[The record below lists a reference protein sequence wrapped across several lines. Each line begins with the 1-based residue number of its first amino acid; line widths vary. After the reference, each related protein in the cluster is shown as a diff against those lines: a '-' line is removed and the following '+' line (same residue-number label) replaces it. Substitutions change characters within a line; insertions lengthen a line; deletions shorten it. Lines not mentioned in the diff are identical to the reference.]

1 LIPPTSRPPD
11 LIAAIATPPG
21 RGGIGVIRVSG
32 PGAEAL
38 GLTLTGRTLKPR
50 HATHA
55 AFIDSGQQP
64 IDEGL
69 VLFFP
74 GPHSFTGEDVV
85 ELQGHG
91 GPAVLQ
97 ALLSR
102 CLELGARLAQAG
114 EFTRRAYLNGKLDLA
129 QAEAVADL
137 IDASSREA
145 ARSALRS
152 LSGEFSRRIQVLQ
165 HGLTELR
172 MRVEASIDFPEEDDV
187 VQVEVARVASG
198 LARTLAALDEVLAA
212 ARQGALLREGVNVVL
227 IGQPN
232 VGKSSLMNAL
242 AGNEVAI
249 VTEFA
254 GTTRDAIRQ
263 EIQIEG
269 VSFHL
274 IDTAGLR
281 TTEDPVEKIGIARA
295 WSAIEQA
302 GIALLLVDA
311 QHGLGSAEQDIVAR
325 LPAGIAR
332 LSVHNKIDLAGETAR
347 VVETGDATEV
357 WLSAKTGAG
366 VALLRRELLRLAGW
380 QPAGEGGFMA
390 RARHLAALH
399 RARGHLLD
407 ATVLGKQ
414 LELQAEELRLAQEAL
429 AEITGEFSPDD
440 LLGEIFSRFC
450 IGK

>member
-1 LIPPTSRPPD
+1 MRRRL
-11 LIAAIATPPG
+11 
-21 RGGIGVIRVSG
+21 
-32 PGAEAL
+32 AL
-38 GLTLTGRTLKPR
+38 ALTGRRLKPR
-50 HATHA
+50 HATHVVFLDA
-55 AFIDSGQQP
+55 AGQSL
-64 IDEGL
+64 DEGL

-85 ELQGHG
+85 ELHGHG

-137 IDASSREA
+137 IDASSQEA
-145 ARSALRS
+145 ARAALRS
-152 LSGEFSRRIQVLQ
+152 LSGEFSRHVRTLQ
-165 HGLTELR
+165 NTLTELR

-187 VQVEVARVASG
+187 VRVEMAQVANG
-198 LARTLAALDEVLAA
+198 LLRTLAALDEVLAA

-232 VGKSSLMNAL
+232 VGKSSLLNAL
-242 AGNEVAI
+242 AGDEIAI
-249 VTEFA
+249 VTEVA
-254 GTTRDAIRQ
+254 GTTRDAILQ
-263 EIQIEG
+263 EVQIEG
-269 VSFHL
+269 VGFHL

-281 TTEDPVEKIGIARA
+281 ATVDPVEKIGIARA
-295 WSAIEQA
+295 WAAIERA

-311 QHGLGSAEQDIVAR
+311 QHGLGSAEQDIVRR

-332 LSVHNKIDLAGETAR
+332 LNVHNKIDLAGEAPR
-347 VVETGDATEV
+347 VVQTGDAAEV
-357 WLSAKTGAG
+357 WLSAKTGEG
-366 VALLRRELLRLAGW
+366 IPLLRRELLRLAGW

-390 RARHLAALH
+390 RARHLAALN
-399 RARGHLLD
+399 RARSHLLK
-407 ATVLGKQ
+407 AAELGEQ
-414 LELQAEELRLAQEAL
+414 LELQAEELRLVQGAL
-429 AEITGEFSPDD
+429 SEITGEFSPDD

>member
-1 LIPPTSRPPD
+1 MPATSRPD

-21 RGGIGVIRVSG
+21 RGGIGVVRVSG
-32 PGAEAL
+32 PGAEDLA
-38 GLTLTGRTLKPR
+38 LTLTGRVLKPR
-50 HATHA
+50 HATHVAFLDA
-55 AFIDSGQQP
+55 ASQP
-64 IDEGL
+64 LDEGL

-74 GPHSFTGEDVV
+74 GPCSFTGEDVV

-102 CLELGARLAQAG
+102 CLELGARLARAG

-137 IDASSREA
+137 IDASSQEA

-152 LSGEFSRRIQVLQ
+152 LSGEFSRRVQALQ
-165 HGLTELR
+165 HSVTELR

-187 VQVEVARVASG
+187 VQVEMERVASG
-198 LARTLAALDEVLAA
+198 LSRTLGALDEVQAA
-212 ARQGALLREGVNVVL
+212 ARQGALLRDGVSVVL

-242 AGNEVAI
+242 AGDEIAI

-254 GTTRDAIRQ
+254 GTTRDALRQ
-263 EIQIEG
+263 EVQIEG

-281 TTEDPVEKIGIARA
+281 ATDDPVEKIGIARA
-295 WSAIEQA
+295 WTAIEQA
-302 GIALLLVDA
+302 AIALLLVDA
-311 QHGLGSAEQDIVAR
+311 QHGLGMAEQHIIKR

-332 LSVHNKIDLAGETAR
+332 LSVHNKIDLAGVAPRAVESGET
-347 VVETGDATEV
+347 TEV
-357 WLSAKTGAG
+357 WLSAKTGEG
-366 VALLRRELLRLAGW
+366 VVLLRHELLRLAGW

-390 RARHLAALH
+390 RARHLAALN
-399 RARGHLLD
+399 RARAHLLAAAD
-407 ATVLGKQ
+407 LGGR
-414 LELQAEELRLAQEAL
+414 LELQAEELRLAQGAL
-429 AEITGEFSPDD
+429 SEITGEFSPDD

-450 IGK
+450 VGK

>member
-1 LIPPTSRPPD
+1 M
-11 LIAAIATPPG
+11 
-21 RGGIGVIRVSG
+21 IRISG
-32 PGAEAL
+32 QGAEGLAL
-38 GLTLTGRTLKPR
+38 ALTGRRLKPR
-50 HATHA
+50 HATHVVFLDA
-55 AFIDSGQQP
+55 AGQSL
-64 IDEGL
+64 DEGL

-85 ELQGHG
+85 ELHGHG

-145 ARSALRS
+145 ARAALRS
-152 LSGEFSRRIQVLQ
+152 LSGEFSRHVRTLQ
-165 HGLTELR
+165 NTLTELR

-187 VQVEVARVASG
+187 VRVEMAHVANG
-198 LARTLAALDEVLAA
+198 LLRTLAALDEVLAT

-232 VGKSSLMNAL
+232 VGKSSLLNAL
-242 AGNEVAI
+242 AGDEIAI
-249 VTEFA
+249 VTEVA
-254 GTTRDAIRQ
+254 GTTRDAILQ
-263 EIQIEG
+263 EVQIEG
-269 VSFHL
+269 VGFYL

-281 TTEDPVEKIGIARA
+281 ATVDPVEMIGIARA
-295 WSAIEQA
+295 WAAIERA

-311 QHGLGSAEQDIVAR
+311 QLGLGNAEQDIVRR

-332 LSVHNKIDLAGETAR
+332 LNVHNKIDLAGEAPR
-347 VVETGDATEV
+347 VVQTGDAAEV
-357 WLSAKTGAG
+357 WLSAKTGEG
-366 VALLRRELLRLAGW
+366 IPLLRRELLRLAGW

-390 RARHLAALH
+390 RARHLAALN
-399 RARGHLLD
+399 RARSHLLK
-407 ATVLGKQ
+407 ATELGEQ
-414 LELQAEELRLAQEAL
+414 LELQAEELRLVQGSL
-429 AEITGEFSPDD
+429 SEITGEFSPDD

>member
-1 LIPPTSRPPD
+1 M
-11 LIAAIATPPG
+11 
-21 RGGIGVIRVSG
+21 IRVSG
-32 PGAEAL
+32 PGAEDLAL
-38 GLTLTGRTLKPR
+38 ALTGRKLKPR
-50 HATHA
+50 HAAHV
-55 AFIDSGQQP
+55 AFLDASDQP
-64 IDEGL
+64 LDEGL

-85 ELQGHG
+85 ELHGHG
-91 GPAVLQ
+91 GPAVQQ

-137 IDASSREA
+137 IDASSQEA

-152 LSGEFSRRIQVLQ
+152 LSGEFSRQIQTLQ
-165 HGLTELR
+165 STLTELR

-187 VQVEVARVASG
+187 VQVETARVANG
-198 LARTLAALDEVLAA
+198 LARTLAALDEVLAV

-242 AGNEVAI
+242 AGDEIAI
-249 VTEFA
+249 VTEVA

-263 EIQIEG
+263 EVQIKG

-281 TTEDPVEKIGIARA
+281 ATEDPVEKIGIARA
-295 WSAIEQA
+295 WAAIDQA
-302 GIALLLVDA
+302 GVALLLMDA
-311 QHGLGSAEQDIVAR
+311 QHGLGDAEQDIVAR

-332 LSVHNKIDLAGETAR
+332 LNVHNKIDLAGEAPR
-347 VVETGDATEV
+347 VVATGDAAEV
-357 WLSAKTGAG
+357 WLSAKTGQG
-366 VALLRRELLRLAGW
+366 VELLRGELLRLAGW
-380 QPAGEGGFMA
+380 QPAGESGFMA
-390 RARHLAALH
+390 RARHLAALN
-399 RARGHLLD
+399 RARGRLQE
-407 ATVLGKQ
+407 AAEPGKQ

-429 AEITGEFSPDD
+429 SEITGEFTPDV

>member
-1 LIPPTSRPPD
+1 LIPATLRPD

-32 PGAEAL
+32 PGAEDLAL
-38 GLTLTGRTLKPR
+38 ALTGRKLKPR
-50 HATHA
+50 HAAHV
-55 AFIDSGQQP
+55 AFLDASDQP
-64 IDEGL
+64 LDEGL

-85 ELQGHG
+85 ELHGHG
-91 GPAVLQ
+91 GPAVQQ

-137 IDASSREA
+137 IDASSQEA

-152 LSGEFSRRIQVLQ
+152 LSGEFSRQIQTLQ
-165 HGLTELR
+165 STLTELR

-187 VQVEVARVASG
+187 VQVETARVANG
-198 LARTLAALDEVLAA
+198 LARALAALDEVLAV

-242 AGNEVAI
+242 AGDEIAI
-249 VTEFA
+249 VTEVA

-263 EIQIEG
+263 EVQIKG
-269 VSFHL
+269 MSFHL

-281 TTEDPVEKIGIARA
+281 ATEDPVEKIGIARA
-295 WSAIEQA
+295 WLRSIRP
-302 GIALLLVDA
+302 AL
-311 QHGLGSAEQDIVAR
+311 
-325 LPAGIAR
+325 P
-332 LSVHNKIDLAGETAR
+332 
-347 VVETGDATEV
+347 
-357 WLSAKTGAG
+357 
-366 VALLRRELLRLAGW
+366 
-380 QPAGEGGFMA
+380 
-390 RARHLAALH
+390 
-399 RARGHLLD
+399 
-407 ATVLGKQ
+407 
-414 LELQAEELRLAQEAL
+414 
-429 AEITGEFSPDD
+429 
-440 LLGEIFSRFC
+440 C
-450 IGK
+450 C

>member
-1 LIPPTSRPPD
+1 M
-11 LIAAIATPPG
+11 
-21 RGGIGVIRVSG
+21 
-32 PGAEAL
+32 
-38 GLTLTGRTLKPR
+38 TLTGRKLTPR
-50 HATHA
+50 HATLV
-55 AFIDSGQQP
+55 AFLDARSQP
-64 IDEGL
+64 LDEGL
-69 VLFFP
+69 ALFFP
-74 GPHSFTGEDVV
+74 APHSFTGEDVV

-102 CLELGARLAQAG
+102 CLELGARLAEAG

-137 IDASSREA
+137 IDASSQEA
-145 ARSALRS
+145 ARAALRS
-152 LSGEFSRRIQVLQ
+152 LSGEFSHRIQALQ
-165 HGLTELR
+165 DTLTELR
-172 MRVEASIDFPEEDDV
+172 MRVEASIDFPEEDDA
-187 VQVEVARVASG
+187 VQVETDRVARG
-198 LARTLAALDEVLAA
+198 LARSLAALDAVLAT

-227 IGQPN
+227 IGQTN

-242 AGNEVAI
+242 AGDEIAI
-249 VTEFA
+249 VTEIA

-263 EIQIEG
+263 EVQIEG

-281 TTEDPVEKIGIARA
+281 ATEDIVEKIGIARA

-311 QHGLGSAEQDIVAR
+311 QLGLGNVEEDIVKR
-325 LPAGIAR
+325 LPAGIVR
-332 LSVHNKIDLAGETAR
+332 LSVHNKIDLAGEAPR
-347 VVETGDATEV
+347 VVETGDAAEV
-357 WLSAKTGAG
+357 WLSAKTGEG

-380 QPAGEGGFMA
+380 QPVGEGGFMA
-390 RARHLAALH
+390 RARHLAALNC
-399 RARGHLLD
+399 ARGHLLK
-407 ATVLGKQ
+407 AQEVGEQ
-414 LELQAEELRLAQEAL
+414 LEFQAEELRLAQDAL